1 MRKRAVIL
9 LAILIAIFWGSVNAQ
24 SFLGKL
30 VDDKEA
36 PVGFANV
43 VLLNPED
50 SAFVKGTVSE
60 ESGEFVLEG
69 LKEQCYILR
78 VSYIG
83 YKDICLECPKT
94 GDVGT
99 IRLEPDAIALGEAVV
114 TGKLPTYQLKGSS
127 LVRMTCSRI
136 SPAWKARTGN
146 IPCSARESL

>member
-9 LAILIAIFWGSVNAQ
+9 LAILIAIFGGSVNAQ

-83 YKDICLECPKT
+83 YKDQERKPFDESHLQWEKIHL
-94 GDVGT
+94 GT
-99 IRLEPDAIALGEAVV
+99 FRMPIENEQ
-114 TGKLPTYQLKGSS
+114 GK
-127 LVRMTCSRI
+127 V
-136 SPAWKARTGN
+136 
-146 IPCSARESL
+146 

>member
-9 LAILIAIFWGSVNAQ
+9 LAILIAIFGGSVNAQ

-78 VSYIG
+78 VS
-83 YKDICLECPKT
+83 
-94 GDVGT
+94 
-99 IRLEPDAIALGEAVV
+99 IRIFV
-114 TGKLPTYQLKGSS
+114 
-127 LVRMTCSRI
+127 
-136 SPAWKARTGN
+136 W
-146 IPCSARESL
+146 SARRRGMWERSVWNRMLSPWARRS

>member
-9 LAILIAIFWGSVNAQ
+9 LAILIAIFGGSVNAQ

-78 VSYIG
+78 VS
-83 YKDICLECPKT
+83 DI
-94 GDVGT
+94 
-99 IRLEPDAIALGEAVV
+99 
-114 TGKLPTYQLKGSS
+114 
-127 LVRMTCSRI
+127 RI
-136 SPAWKARTGN
+136 FVW
-146 IPCSARESL
+146 SARRRGMWERSVWNRMPSPWARRS

>member
-9 LAILIAIFWGSVNAQ
+9 LAILIAIFGGSVNAQ

-78 VSYIG
+78 IFV
-83 YKDICLECPKT
+83 
-94 GDVGT
+94 
-99 IRLEPDAIALGEAVV
+99 
-114 TGKLPTYQLKGSS
+114 
-127 LVRMTCSRI
+127 
-136 SPAWKARTGN
+136 W
-146 IPCSARESL
+146 SARRRGMWERSVWNRMPSPWARRS

>member
-9 LAILIAIFWGSVNAQ
+9 LAILIAIFGGSVNAQ

-69 LKEQCYILR
+69 LKEQC
-78 VSYIG
+78 SCG
-83 YKDICLECPKT
+83 YLISDI
-94 GDVGT
+94 
-99 IRLEPDAIALGEAVV
+99 
-114 TGKLPTYQLKGSS
+114 
-127 LVRMTCSRI
+127 RI
-136 SPAWKARTGN
+136 FVW
-146 IPCSARESL
+146 SARRRGMWERSVWNRMPSPWARRS

>member
-9 LAILIAIFWGSVNAQ
+9 LAILIAIFGGSVNAQ

-83 YKDICLECPKT
+83 YKDIWF
-94 GDVGT
+94 VI
-99 IRLEPDAIALGEAVV
+99 IRFWNA
-114 TGKLPTYQLKGSS
+114 
-127 LVRMTCSRI
+127 
-136 SPAWKARTGN
+136 
-146 IPCSARESL
+146 

>member
-9 LAILIAIFWGSVNAQ
+9 LAILIAIFGGSVNAQ

-83 YKDICLECPKT
+83 YKDKVFNNVSLN
-94 GDVGT
+94 
-99 IRLEPDAIALGEAVV
+99 LGARRRGMWERSVWN
-114 TGKLPTYQLKGSS
+114 
-127 LVRMTCSRI
+127 RMP
-136 SPAWKARTGN
+136 SPWARR
-146 IPCSARESL
+146 S

>member
-9 LAILIAIFWGSVNAQ
+9 LAILIAIFGGSVNAQ

-60 ESGEFVLEG
+60 ES
-69 LKEQCYILR
+69 R
-78 VSYIG
+78 VG
-83 YKDICLECPKT
+83 
-94 GDVGT
+94 
-99 IRLEPDAIALGEAVV
+99 RLERAVLYLA
-114 TGKLPTYQLKGSS
+114 GILY
-127 LVRMTCSRI
+127 RI
-136 SPAWKARTGN
+136 
-146 IPCSARESL
+146 